1 MGLIAWMLIRT
12 ILLSIIGSTVDNW
25 FARTKIGIWFDKKV
39 SNLLTHIT
47 GKVQNLELANAE
59 VAQKSAQID
68 MFDDDR
74 INKP

>member
-47 GKVQNLELANAE
+47 GKVEYLELANAE